1 MSGGEHYRTTSSLDA
16 RAAALNEAFDG
27 LTAERMLDRL
37 LNGNAAGRVAV
48 VSSFGAEAAV
58 LLKLVADKDPS
69 TPVVFLDT
77 LKHFDETLDYVDS
90 LMERLGLTTLL
101 RVRPSPARL
110 LAEDPDGTLN
120 LRDSDRCCYVRKT
133 LPMITAL
140 RHFDAILTGRK
151 RFQTVER
158 QQMDYVEVQ
167 ESWLRINPLADWSKE
182 QIDAF
187 IAKHDL
193 PPNPLVAQGYPSIG
207 CAPCTVKSDSYRDGR
222 WADSDKSECG
232 IHITEDGKIVQ
243 IGANQS
249 AVSQD

>member
-1 MSGGEHYRTTSSLDA
+1 MSGDEIYRTRTALDT
-16 RAAALNEAFDG
+16 RAASLNEAFEG
-27 LTAERMLDRL
+27 LSPERIVDRL
-37 LNGNAAGRVAV
+37 LNGNVAGRVAV

-58 LLKLVADKDPS
+58 LLKLVADRDPS

-90 LMERLGLTTLL
+90 LMDRLGLTTLL

-110 LAEDPDGTLN
+110 DAEDPNGDLN
-120 LRDSDRCCYVRKT
+120 ARDADRCCYVRKT
-133 LPMITAL
+133 LPMISAL

-151 RFQTVER
+151 RFQTAER

-167 ESWLRINPLADWSKE
+167 ESWLRINPLADWSKS

-193 PPNPLVAQGYPSIG
+193 PPNPLVAEGYPSIG
-207 CAPCTVKSDSYRDGR
+207 CAPCTAKSSDYRGGR
-222 WADSDKSECG
+222 WADSDKNECG
-232 IHITEDGKIVQ
+232 IHLTDDGKIVR
-243 IGANQS
+243 ITPG
-249 AVSQD
+249 